1 MAPSKPHRSNSTNR
15 KGPSAAPRRQ
25 QKPKP
30 SVEYEPPP
38 QIETTN
44 RLQNLEDMEADQE
57 DLEGDTSDSENI
69 TLMMI
74 EIRILSPGPHLLLKP
89 KSLNLN
95 DHVSFKVP
103 YISYFNYGTPKYNG

>member
-1 MAPSKPHRSNSTNR
+1 MKTSNTSTLTSVAASKPHRSNSTNR

-44 RLQNLEDMEADQE
+44 RFQNLEDMEADQE
-57 DLEGDTSDSENI
+57 DLEGDASDSEEYHPDDDWNKNI
-69 TLMMI
+69 ESWSTSTAETKI
-74 EIRILSPGPHLLLKP
+74 I
-89 KSLNLN
+89 KS
-95 DHVSFKVP
+95 
-103 YISYFNYGTPKYNG
+103 

>member
-44 RLQNLEDMEADQE
+44 RFQNLEDMEADQE
-57 DLEGDTSDSENI
+57 DLEGDASDSEKYHPNADWNKNI
-69 TLMMI
+69 ESWSTSTTETKI
-74 EIRILSPGPHLLLKP
+74 I
-89 KSLNLN
+89 KS
-95 DHVSFKVP
+95 
-103 YISYFNYGTPKYNG
+103 